1 MPVNTAFL
9 LMAQYGGKAVIP
21 LEDIRRDFFDH
32 MSLDRLSR
40 KVSAGELP
48 LPIVRMESSQKAWK
62 GVHLVDLANY
72 IDQQR
77 EAALAEFA
85 KMNGLRR

>member
-72 IDQQR
+72 IDRQR

-85 KMNGLRR
+85 KMNGVKR

>member
-32 MSLDRLSR
+32 MSPEKMKR
-40 KVSAGELP
+40 KVTTGALP
-48 LPIVRMESSQKAWK
+48 LPVIRSEDSQKSWK
-62 GVHLVDLANY
+62 GVHVMDLANY
-72 IDQQR
+72 LDKQR
-77 EAALAEFA
+77 EAALKEFER
-85 KMNGLRR
+85 MNPAR